1 MYSVIDYRAASDVS
15 SRRTRLWLKLN
26 CDAAAEFRF
35 PPVSTVGSIGRVAT
49 VGFVVSEGLS
59 EGSVTVGT
67 VGSELVGGCVVA
79 GGSGVRVG

>member
-67 VGSELVGGCVVA
+67 ELVGGCVVA